1 MKPKYLISIHIVV
14 ISLITQF
21 VWYIPPKPPVFN
33 LCFWLRLD
41 KLITTLLDQEFGVVV
56 SSVSPQL
63 VHPSSFLSLGTSS
76 SLAAIN
82 KPLRIHAHMLV
93 FASIELYAY
102 TCKTSAGVCAVHN
115 DDRKQHKVNGNQRHQ
130 HQIPNLQNQHNHH
143 HYKWT
148 KRCIAGSW
156 TWNIH
161 VSVCLPVCAC
171 GSNCLCVCSCVSS
184 PQDDCMFAISISTIP
199 RIVNAKPKITKLFLD
214 HKVMHH

>member
-1 MKPKYLISIHIVV
+1 MSNNTICLVHS
-14 ISLITQF
+14 TQAPL
-21 VWYIPPKPPVFN
+21 VCN

-56 SSVSPQL
+56 LSVSPHL

-93 FASIELYAY
+93 FTSIELYAY
-102 TCKTSAGVCAVHN
+102 TCKTSAGVCVVHN
-115 DDRKQHKVNGNQRHQ
+115 DDRKQHKVNGNHHHQRHQHQ

-171 GSNCLCVCSCVSS
+171 GSNYLCVYVFMCVF
-184 PQDDCMFAISISTIP
+184 PTGWLHVCNF
-199 RIVNAKPKITKLFLD
+199 
-214 HKVMHH
+214 H